1 MIKEILEEVQ
11 DDREERKIKT
21 FSIWMG
27 VLDRLEY
34 FINCIIW
41 PFFQVVE
48 YFRKRKWRRK
58 KPDEKQQ
65 QLNPGTN

>member
-27 VLDRLEY
+27 IFDRFEY
-34 FINCIIW
+34 CIERILW
-41 PFFQVVE
+41 PAFQIVQ
-48 YFRKRKWRRK
+48 YFRKRKWRR
-58 KPDEKQQ
+58 
-65 QLNPGTN
+65 